1 MGALEHLLVP
11 RPDEA
16 EALYKEH
23 GEALRA
29 FVLTRVRNAAA
40 AEDICQETFL
50 AALARGVPL
59 APGEASRWLYAIAKN
74 KILRLHRDSRREA
87 PQAAETRPDEPTGAL
102 EDQEERARVRAAV
115 SALEPELREVIFLRY
130 EGGLDYKQ
138 VADRLGVPVSTV
150 QGRLKRAR
158 IALRAALID
167 DDDVRGDRGL
177 RPRDPGERDA

>member
-1 MGALEHLLVP
+1 MGAIEHLLVP

-29 FVLTRVRNAAA
+29 FVLARVRNAAA

-59 APGEASRWLYAIAKN
+59 APEEASRWLYAIAKN
-74 KILRLHRDSRREA
+74 KILRFHRDSRREA
-87 PQAAETRPDEPTGAL
+87 PKAAGANSEEPTGAL

-115 SALEPELREVIFLRY
+115 SALEPELREVILLRY
-130 EGGLDYKQ
+130 EAGLDYKE
-138 VADRLGVPVSTV
+138 VAERLGVPVSTV

-158 IALRAALID
+158 IALRGALLD
-167 DDDVRGDRGL
+167 
-177 RPRDPGERDA
+177 ERDA